1 MKLRALLSFSVLLL
15 AAWSI
20 SAIAGGDS
28 GQVHEKKV
36 VVAVKT
42 DDVELHEVDVSHLQ
56 PGDSETIFTEN
67 GKTIDILRTEDDVE
81 IYIDGELV
89 DAAKH
94 AEGEHAGGTHGED
107 GKVHVVRKRI
117 EINCDDRDDCDEMEW
132 VSEDGNVVI
141 LDKDA
146 LSEDGEVLHED
157 KKVYIIK
164 KEVVS
169 D

>member
-1 MKLRALLSFSVLLL
+1 MKLRALVSLSMVLIV
-15 AAWSI
+15 AWSL
-20 SAIAGGDS
+20 SAIAGDDS
-28 GQVHEKKV
+28 GTVLEKKV
-36 VVAVKT
+36 VVALKT

-56 PGDSETIFTEN
+56 PGDSETVYTES
-67 GKTIDILRTEDDVE
+67 GKTVDILRTQDDVE

-89 DAAKH
+89 DGGKH
-94 AEGEHAGGTHGED
+94 AKGSQED
-107 GKVHVVRKRI
+107 RVHVVRKRI

-132 VSEDGNVVI
+132 ISEDGNVMI
-141 LDKDA
+141 LDEDG
-146 LSEDGEVLHED
+146 LGEDGEVLHED

>member
-1 MKLRALLSFSVLLL
+1 MKMRALLGFSALLL
-15 AAWSI
+15 TAWAI
-20 SAIAGGDS
+20 TAIAEVDS

-94 AEGEHAGGTHGED
+94 AEGGHASGTHGED

-117 EINCDDRDDCDEMEW
+117 EINCDDRDDCDEMGW

-146 LSEDGEVLHED
+146 LSEGGEVLHED